1 MEEIVLCQAQ
11 ILGALFERM
20 GDGRRSRLLWF
31 RLGFLV
37 QETEVTPEKRAGAD
51 VFSGRVPYAAPQKQ
65 ARRIVHPCVVVVSK
79 WRRFNVQ
86 GRSVLFGCNQNP
98 AISSL
103 DMQLQEI
110 VS

>member
-11 ILGALFERM
+11 ILGALLQRM
-20 GDGRRSRLLWF
+20 GDGRRSRLLRF
-31 RLGFLV
+31 RIGFLA

-51 VFSGRVPYAAPQKQ
+51 GFSGRVSYAAPQKQ
-65 ARRIVHPCVVVVSK
+65 ARRVVHRCVVVVSK

-86 GRSVLFGCNQNP
+86 GRSVLFSCNQNFS
-98 AISSL
+98 ISSHTL
-103 DMQLQEI
+103 QLHEI